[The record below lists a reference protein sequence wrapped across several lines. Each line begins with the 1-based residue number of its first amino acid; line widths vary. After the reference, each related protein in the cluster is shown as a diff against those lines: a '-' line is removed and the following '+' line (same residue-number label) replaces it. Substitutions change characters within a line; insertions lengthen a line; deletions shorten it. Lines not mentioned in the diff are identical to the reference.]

1 MAVATHHPA
10 PAGIDVNEREVVTGH
25 VDLVYRIH
33 CPCGYHWD
41 TQQFQKMS
49 LCAKCGRAVLV
60 DQPGLSTE

>member
-1 MAVATHHPA
+1 
-10 PAGIDVNEREVVTGH
+10 VNEREVVTGH